1 VSDLLGDDDDNDDD
15 DYSPGGG
22 SGGGG
27 RRDDSDF
34 SIRKG
39 GCKTRFLILILV
51 YLVLNFQWLR
61 WGLSGSVFFTLFS
74 TSPS

>member
-1 VSDLLGDDDDNDDD
+1 VSDLLGDDDGDDD

-22 SGGGG
+22 SGGG

-39 GCKTRFLILILV
+39 GGKSRCLQYIKTVI
-51 YLVLNFQWLR
+51 
-61 WGLSGSVFFTLFS
+61 GLATDIGLTCSQGCE
-74 TSPS
+74 

>member
-15 DYSPGGG
+15 YSPGGG
-22 SGGGG
+22 SGGG

-39 GCKTRFLILILV
+39 ECKTRFLIVRL
-51 YLVLNFQWLR
+51 Q
-61 WGLSGSVFFTLFS
+61 
-74 TSPS
+74 